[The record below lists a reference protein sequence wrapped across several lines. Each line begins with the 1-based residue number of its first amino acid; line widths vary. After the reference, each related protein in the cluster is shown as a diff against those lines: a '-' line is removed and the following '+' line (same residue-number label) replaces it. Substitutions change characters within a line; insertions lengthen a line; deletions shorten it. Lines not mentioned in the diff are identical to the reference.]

1 MGRDVA
7 IVIDLLVGLAVGLH
21 VVVEDELKQ
30 RTLQDNENYSEAALD
45 DSRTEHEPLSEQRN
59 MYLVL

>member
-7 IVIDLLVGLAVGLH
+7 VVIDLLVGLALGSH

-30 RTLQDNENYSEAALD
+30 GTLQNYENNSEAALD